1 MNKPEFSTILKAAK
15 TTQIAPNRKTT
26 DVMEELM
33 KSFNGK
39 IQSLKFSIG
48 KNDEVIA
55 SRNAEAISRHET
67 LLMSKLQAV
76 HTAKESI
83 IELRFTEGETE
94 EQVNTWAK
102 EFDGFLEEADE
113 KALALRQLVAKMEEE
128 KRLAEKLQSGNGARK
143 GETRGADEPRA

>member
-1 MNKPEFSTILKAAK
+1 MPRDILYWVHWGVNKPEFSTILKAAK
-15 TTQIAPNRKTT
+15 TTQIAPNWKTT
-26 DVMEELM
+26 DVMEELI

-55 SRNAEAISRHET
+55 SQNAEAISRHKT

-83 IELRFTEGETE
+83 IKLRFTEGGTE

-102 EFDGFLEEADE
+102 EFDGFLE
-113 KALALRQLVAKMEEE
+113 KALAMRQLVAKIEEE
-128 KRLAEKLQSGNGARK
+128 KRQAKKLESDK
-143 GETRGADEPRA
+143 I